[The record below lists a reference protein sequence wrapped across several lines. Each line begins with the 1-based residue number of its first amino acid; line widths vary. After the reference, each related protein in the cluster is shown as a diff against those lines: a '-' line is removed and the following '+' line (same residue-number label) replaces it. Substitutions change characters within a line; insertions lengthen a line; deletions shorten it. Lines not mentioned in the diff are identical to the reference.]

1 VSEQVDN
8 FRQQLRTKIDD
19 ADKRLKD
26 LEASLKRSGDKAKSD
41 AKTYVAS
48 LDSQMKAQQAKL
60 QTAQA
65 NMKAWIQDKQKV
77 TSDKI
82 AEWKAQMQVTELTR
96 YADLS
101 EQYAASATQVAAGAI
116 DEAAK
121 AIVDALVARMNAD
134 SAKAKPAAKSA

>member
-8 FRQQLRTKIDD
+8 FRQQLRSKIDD
-19 ADKRLKD
+19 ADKRLKG
-26 LEASLKRSGDKAKSD
+26 LEANLKASGEKAKSD

-65 NMKAWIQDKQKV
+65 NMKAWVQEKQKV

-82 AEWKAQMQVTELTR
+82 AEWKTQMRVTELTR

-101 EQYAASATQVAAGAI
+101 EQYAASATQVASSAI
-116 DEAAK
+116 DEAEK
-121 AIVDALVARMNAD
+121 AIVDAMVARINAD
-134 SAKAKPAAKSA
+134 SAQGKSAAKSA